1 MAVYSVYRGYSLDQ
15 VKSKVVGQWAGGV
28 SNMLSNRPAFQITK
42 PPYAFVV
49 DLRTMKAINWR
60 TPKTKSPVPTA
71 WHAAWA
77 CDQIPD

>member
-1 MAVYSVYRGYSLDQ
+1 MYSVYQGYELGQ
-15 VKSKVVGQWAGGV
+15 VKSKVVDQWSGGV
-28 SNMLSNRPAFQITK
+28 SNMLSNKAAFKITR

-49 DLRTMKAINWR
+49 DLRTMKAINWK
-60 TPKTKSPVPTA
+60 TPDTKSPVPTA